1 LFERTAN
8 SWAEFE
14 SMLARLI
21 LAAIMQKCLEVEA
34 EREEE
39 ERKAKVAMHSSEHDD
54 LLLEE
59 LLADD
64 EGDKKKKKSKK
75 KKKKADVEERKEP
88 EADVEAEAEPE
99 DEDEAEQ
106 EAEDPPLRSAE
117 STDAPAGSR
126 ASAARNVEETVPVP
140 TEDPEASED
149 AETVLT
155 SACWSTVQRKK
166 SRKKPQPLEAPLDPA
181 RLSTE
186 NAKVTPPSLT
196 HARADSSSTIKSKG
210 SHEVV
215 TTPSLSHARADS
227 SSTWKSKG
235 SQEAG
240 ADPQGVPEKGDT
252 AQAVSAAS
260 QHDSTRASSRGSTP
274 TPKAAVD
281 GGVGQASCATA
292 QKPEIP
298 GLPWSSGVTDGKH
311 FWAYNCGAI
320 GGSGATIVA
329 SMHRTFLSVS
339 RQVTRR
345 GRRASI

>member
-1 LFERTAN
+1 LPLSRAAAARTWINLFERTAN

-21 LAAIMQKCLEVEA
+21 LAAIVQKCLEVEA

-64 EGDKKKKKSKK
+64 DGDKKKKKSKK
-75 KKKKADVEERKEP
+75 KKKKADVEETKKEP
-88 EADVEAEAEPE
+88 EEEEEDAEEAEAQAAPE
-99 DEDEAEQ
+99 DADEQQPEVEAATPAAAPEDA
-106 EAEDPPLRSAE
+106 D
-117 STDAPAGSR
+117 G
-126 ASAARNVEETVPVP
+126 N
-140 TEDPEASED
+140 ED

-155 SACWSTVQRKK
+155 SACWSTVSRKK
-166 SRKKPQPLEAPLDPA
+166 QRKKPQPE
-181 RLSTE
+181 E
-186 NAKVTPPSLT
+186 VNPPSLT

-210 SHEVV
+210 SQEVA

-240 ADPQGVPEKGDT
+240 ADAHGTGPEKADQS
-252 AQAVSAAS
+252 QAASAAIS
-260 QHDSTRASSRGSTP
+260 PHDSTRASSRGSTP
-274 TPKAAVD
+274 TPKAAVGD
-281 GGVGQASCATA
+281 AVGQPSCATSLRKSDA
-292 QKPEIP
+292 ASSS
-298 GLPWSSGVTDGKH
+298 LPWSSGVSDGKH
-311 FWAYNCGAI
+311 FWAFKLGTESA
-320 GGSGATIVA
+320 IVA
-329 SMHRTFLSVS
+329 SMHRTFLSVT